1 MSDSS
6 DSNEVADL
14 SETDFFSVREER
26 DAAVEVQR
34 TIDEIND
41 LFETGALP
49 EPPILPEMEN
59 DAANSSDSDSS
70 DELTDSSE
78 EEMEMEEIEDDFG
91 LQRQNAPER
100 INVMQAEMR
109 KKADEI
115 IKKSFPE
122 EYSLK
127 QLHALPK
134 ALRSRCSKRPRT
146 GSFQDKIYL
155 DAAYKFSDSC
165 MTELTGHTGCVNA
178 LGWSSDDQFIVS
190 GSDDKCINLYNAL
203 GKDRTPRSRFFTGH
217 QSNIFQSKFM
227 PNQNNRKIV
236 SCARDG
242 AVRLTELDNAGCPVR
257 LSAEEPTKV
266 LVKHQLSA
274 HKLSFVHGTSVILSA
289 GEDGR
294 IYQIDHREPPRNP
307 ILRLDEKTIYAI
319 DCQPNGYEFAVC
331 GDFQNAKIFDRRNVT
346 LLGAPER
353 DIGVENST
361 NHGITCLRYNHTG
374 TELLISTNDGEIHLM
389 DIKESK
395 VINTYAGHQNEQTIK
410 GVNFYGRNS
419 EFIVSGSD
427 CGNLYIW
434 DSKTASLVN
443 SQLADGSELNPGVV
457 NVLEPAKSIPLLA
470 TSGLDSEI
478 KLWSPSEQVFLE
490 DSDRVA
496 EIKEKMTENIMSGG
510 ANRRSR
516 FSFLDRLRLLE
527 FMSRQEREAGSS
539 ENDDDS
545 DDDEQEDVHPDCR
558 QM

>member
-6 DSNEVADL
+6 ENEAADP
-14 SETDFFSVREER
+14 SDYFSVREER
-26 DAAVEVQR
+26 DATVEVQR

-41 LFETGALP
+41 LFDSGAIP
-49 EPPILPEMEN
+49 EPPNFEEMEN
-59 DAANSSDSDSS
+59 DAANTSDSDSS
-70 DELTDSSE
+70 DEVTDSSE
-78 EEMEMEEIEDDFG
+78 DEMEMEEIEDDFG
-91 LQRQNAPER
+91 MQRQEAPER

-109 KKADEI
+109 KKAEAI

-122 EYSLK
+122 ESSLK
-127 QLHALPK
+127 QLYALPK

-155 DAAYKFSDSC
+155 EAAYKFSDSC

-178 LGWSSDDQFIVS
+178 LGWSSDDQCIVS

-227 PNQNNRKIV
+227 PHQNNRKIV

-353 DIGVENST
+353 DIGVENSS

-389 DIKESK
+389 DTKESK
-395 VINTYAGHQNEQTIK
+395 VINTYAGHQNEQTVK

-419 EFIVSGSD
+419 EFVVSGSD

-434 DSKTASLVN
+434 DSKTAALVN
-443 SQLADGSELNPGVV
+443 SQLADGTELNPGVV

-496 EIKEKMTENIMSGG
+496 EIKEKMTENIISGG

-527 FMSRQEREAGSS
+527 YMSRRERDLSDSS
-539 ENDDDS
+539 ENDDDNDS
-545 DDDEQEDVHPDCR
+545 DDNDDVHPDCR